1 MKTDSSKIINCDMCL
16 HTSENRK
23 IIDYNG
29 KKLRTECINSLK
41 FPRDFEKMKKEVKEI
56 LKSSSQKSN
65 KKYDCIMALSGGK
78 DSVVAL
84 YLIKE
89 ELKLKPLCVTVDNN
103 YLAREALENCYN
115 ITRYLNVDWVVL
127 NRDYTKLFKMT
138 IGKGESPC
146 RSCSEFNMRE
156 IWKFAKDM
164 NIDKIVTGHELPFG
178 TTAIRN
184 MKSGIMM
191 IRLLAAYRLTEED
204 RYKILK
210 KLPWTK
216 PNLGGYTTNCL
227 VLGPALKKFHEK
239 HGFSFEFD
247 RISAMV
253 RYGLMDR
260 EKAIDALKC
269 PEVPEEVY
277 DELKKRG
284 LDLKSNE

>member
-29 KKLRTECINSLK
+29 KKLCTECINSLK

-127 NRDYTKLFKMT
+127 NRDY
-138 IGKGESPC
+138 I
-146 RSCSEFNMRE
+146 N
-156 IWKFAKDM
+156 
-164 NIDKIVTGHELPFG
+164 
-178 TTAIRN
+178 
-184 MKSGIMM
+184 
-191 IRLLAAYRLTEED
+191 Y
-204 RYKILK
+204 LK
-210 KLPWTK
+210 
-216 PNLGGYTTNCL
+216 
-227 VLGPALKKFHEK
+227 
-239 HGFSFEFD
+239 
-247 RISAMV
+247 
-253 RYGLMDR
+253 
-260 EKAIDALKC
+260 
-269 PEVPEEVY
+269 
-277 DELKKRG
+277 
-284 LDLKSNE
+284 